1 MNLALVLVHDLLFAK
16 GIQAG
21 DGPVKQAVLRHKYAF
36 SLHAFKQPGTHTA
49 VRTRLKGE
57 LQKLKIKRGA
67 RLDSELSS
75 AQDERAGENIQV
87 IDGSLLLWLTCAT
100 AKIPRYARI
109 NTNICT
115 HEAAIKSL
123 LAGGYAPGDP
133 FSSR

>member
-36 SLHAFKQPGTHTA
+36 SLLHAFKQPRTHTA

-57 LQKLKIKRGA
+57 LQKLKIKRGV

-75 AQDERAGENIQV
+75 AQDERAGEQ
-87 IDGSLLLWLTCAT
+87 SSSHRWFPFA
-100 AKIPRYARI
+100 
-109 NTNICT
+109 
-115 HEAAIKSL
+115 
-123 LAGGYAPGDP
+123 LADLCN
-133 FSSR
+133 S